1 MKTEAKTNMGRW
13 NEVDD
18 KLLAR
23 IVIEGVRGG
32 STQQQA
38 LERAGFALN
47 RTSKACGFRWY
58 SVVRKEHI
66 EAFRQSLKE
75 HRLYSG
81 KIRSMRLPDYAVVV
95 PKGQEP
101 TVEILAEPVVEEPKL
116 TPFGMPVGTYSNP
129 IKPAHYHK
137 GGIDVIGFLDSHFGK
152 DEGYTVL
159 EAFCIGNIVKYV
171 TRYKQ
176 KNGIE
181 DLEKAQY
188 YLNQLKQQG
197 E

>member
-1 MKTEAKTNMGRW
+1 MGRW

-18 KLLAR
+18 NLLAR
-23 IVIEGVRGG
+23 IVIEGVRNG
-32 STQQQA
+32 STQKQA
-38 LERAGFALN
+38 FERAGFALN
-47 RTSKACGFRWY
+47 RTSKACGFRWNGK
-58 SVVRKEHI
+58 VRKLHEG
-66 EAFRQSLKE
+66 ALRQAIKE
-75 HRLYSG
+75 YRFASG
-81 KIRSMRLPDYAVVV
+81 KIRSMRVPDFVRDMKATTVLP
-95 PKGQEP
+95 EP
-101 TVEILAEPVVEEPKL
+101 TVEILAEPN
-116 TPFGMPVGTYSNP
+116 NP

-137 GGIDVIGFLDSHFGK
+137 GGIDVIGFLGSHFGQ

-181 DLEKAQY
+181 DLHKAEY